1 MPRSL
6 RSGSGAQARAV
17 IDGLEAQV
25 VMLASDIDKIARA
38 GKVPKDW
45 GDLIKDGVEVITPN
59 PKTSGGARWNYL
71 GASAEK
77 NGQDP
82 VAFEKALYSHIPVL
96 DSGARASTTSF
107 AQHAAG

>member
-1 MPRSL
+1 M
-6 RSGSGAQARAV
+6 
-17 IDGLEAQV
+17 IDGLDTQV
-25 VMLASDIDKIARA
+25 VTLASDIDKIAGA

-45 GDLIKDGVEVITPN
+45 GDLIKDGVEVIMPN
-59 PKTSGGARWNYL
+59 PKTSGRARWNCP
-71 GASAEK
+71 GAWAER